1 MSDAC
6 DVSRSEQYTTG
17 SEPGNNYFE
26 LFLSNNLK
34 AVREKSG
41 KNQSEVGDYCGVG
54 KSTVSTWESAKR
66 LPPAIVPK
74 LMQLFRCS
82 REELEGSSELALQE
96 TPPEYRT
103 NPILKIMP
111 KEEILEKLKHVV
123 EGLPR
128 ATIEEEVDN
137 LDAGEELMRELR
149 RRQNAELERRE
160 K

>member
-1 MSDAC
+1 
-6 DVSRSEQYTTG
+6 
-17 SEPGNNYFE
+17 
-26 LFLSNNLK
+26 
-34 AVREKSG
+34 
-41 KNQSEVGDYCGVG
+41 
-54 KSTVSTWESAKR
+54 
-66 LPPAIVPK
+66 
-74 LMQLFRCS
+74 
-82 REELEGSSELALQE
+82 
-96 TPPEYRT
+96 
-103 NPILKIMP
+103 MP